1 MTLAPR
7 HLRIEQRGRVLQV
20 LLDNPPAN
28 FLTTAVM
35 QELADLLDDLEQRQ
49 DIGAV
54 ILSGAADGVFLTH
67 FDVDEIERAVAP
79 ITFSMPAWLTRLLL
93 ESESLLRHLPGAR
106 RLLRHTLL
114 AGVADMNLFHEV
126 TAHMRRMDKVFIA
139 AINGLALGGGCEL
152 ALACD
157 LRLMAEDDQVERFLG
172 QPEVLIGLIPGGG
185 GTQMLARSLGV
196 AKALE
201 LCLEGQLLEPRQAL
215 ALGLVNGLA
224 PAEELLEAADALAQR
239 LSRRSPQAVHLIKH
253 SIYQAASRDWT
264 EGMASEKAGFLSAAS
279 QGNTRRAMREYIE
292 RVRTITR
299 EERPFRRADFDDLTE
314 GNPSTW
320 PTGDL
325 HDCLLFPGFRH
336 ALADPEHSP
345 DGRRLPAVLRPG
357 PGHAAPAARPVAA
370 RLRRRAPAAPPGS
383 LGRPARRRTAL

>member
-106 RLLRHTLL
+106 KLLRRTLL
-114 AGVADMNLFHEV
+114 AGVVDMNLFHEV

-196 AKALE
+196 ARALE

-239 LSRRSPQAVHLIKH
+239 LSRRSPQAVRLIKR

-314 GNPSTW
+314 GNAI
-320 PTGDL
+320 DMAY
-325 HDCLLFPGFRH
+325 R
-336 ALADPEHSP
+336 
-345 DGRRLPAVLRPG
+345 
-357 PGHAAPAARPVAA
+357 
-370 RLRRRAPAAPPGS
+370 
-383 LGRPARRRTAL
+383 

>member
-7 HLRIEQRGRVLQV
+7 HPRIEQRGRVLQV

-35 QELADLLDDLEQRQ
+35 QELADLLEDLEQRQ

-106 RLLRHTLL
+106 KLLRRTLL

-196 AKALE
+196 ARALE

-239 LSRRSPQAVHLIKH
+239 LSRRSPQAVRLIKR

-314 GNPSTW
+314 GNAI
-320 PTGDL
+320 DMAY
-325 HDCLLFPGFRH
+325 R
-336 ALADPEHSP
+336 
-345 DGRRLPAVLRPG
+345 
-357 PGHAAPAARPVAA
+357 
-370 RLRRRAPAAPPGS
+370 
-383 LGRPARRRTAL
+383 

>member
-35 QELADLLDDLEQRQ
+35 QELADLLEDLEQRQ

-106 RLLRHTLL
+106 KLLRRTLL

-196 AKALE
+196 ARALE

-215 ALGLVNGLA
+215 ALGRVNGLA

-239 LSRRSPQAVHLIKH
+239 LSRRSPQAVRLIKR

-314 GNPSTW
+314 GNAI
-320 PTGDL
+320 DMAY
-325 HDCLLFPGFRH
+325 R
-336 ALADPEHSP
+336 
-345 DGRRLPAVLRPG
+345 
-357 PGHAAPAARPVAA
+357 
-370 RLRRRAPAAPPGS
+370 
-383 LGRPARRRTAL
+383 

>member
-20 LLDNPPAN
+20 SLDNPPAN

-35 QELADLLDDLEQRQ
+35 QELADLLEDLEQRQ

-67 FDVDEIERAVAP
+67 FDVDEIEHAVAP

-106 RLLRHTLL
+106 KLLRRTLL

-196 AKALE
+196 ARALE

-239 LSRRSPQAVHLIKH
+239 LSRRSPQAVRLIKR

-314 GNPSTW
+314 GNAI
-320 PTGDL
+320 DMAY
-325 HDCLLFPGFRH
+325 R
-336 ALADPEHSP
+336 
-345 DGRRLPAVLRPG
+345 
-357 PGHAAPAARPVAA
+357 
-370 RLRRRAPAAPPGS
+370 
-383 LGRPARRRTAL
+383 

>member
-1 MTLAPR
+1 MSLAPR

-35 QELADLLDDLEQRQ
+35 QELADLLEDLEQRQ

-67 FDVDEIERAVAP
+67 FDIDEIERAVAP

-106 RLLRHTLL
+106 KLLRRTLL

-157 LRLMAEDDQVERFLG
+157 LRLMAEGDQVERFLG

-196 AKALE
+196 ARALE

-239 LSRRSPQAVHLIKH
+239 LSRRSPQAVRLIKR

-292 RVRTITR
+292 RVRTIVR
-299 EERPFRRADFDDLTE
+299 EERPFRRADFDDLIE
-314 GNPSTW
+314 GNAI
-320 PTGDL
+320 DMAY
-325 HDCLLFPGFRH
+325 R
-336 ALADPEHSP
+336 
-345 DGRRLPAVLRPG
+345 
-357 PGHAAPAARPVAA
+357 
-370 RLRRRAPAAPPGS
+370 
-383 LGRPARRRTAL
+383 

>member
-35 QELADLLDDLEQRQ
+35 QELADLLEDLEQRQ

-93 ESESLLRHLPGAR
+93 ENESLLRHLPGAR
-106 RLLRHTLL
+106 KLLRRTLL

-196 AKALE
+196 ARALE

-239 LSRRSPQAVHLIKH
+239 LSRRSPQAVRLIKR

-314 GNPSTW
+314 GNAI
-320 PTGDL
+320 DMAY
-325 HDCLLFPGFRH
+325 R
-336 ALADPEHSP
+336 
-345 DGRRLPAVLRPG
+345 
-357 PGHAAPAARPVAA
+357 
-370 RLRRRAPAAPPGS
+370 
-383 LGRPARRRTAL
+383 

>member
-7 HLRIEQRGRVLQV
+7 HLRVEQRGRVLQV

-35 QELADLLDDLEQRQ
+35 QELADLLEDLEQRQ

-67 FDVDEIERAVAP
+67 FAVDEIERAVAP

-106 RLLRHTLL
+106 KLLRRTLL

-196 AKALE
+196 ARALE

-239 LSRRSPQAVHLIKH
+239 LSRRSPQAVRLIKR

-292 RVRTITR
+292 RVRTIVR

-314 GNPSTW
+314 GNAI
-320 PTGDL
+320 DMAY
-325 HDCLLFPGFRH
+325 R
-336 ALADPEHSP
+336 
-345 DGRRLPAVLRPG
+345 
-357 PGHAAPAARPVAA
+357 
-370 RLRRRAPAAPPGS
+370 
-383 LGRPARRRTAL
+383 

>member
-28 FLTTAVM
+28 VLTTAVM
-35 QELADLLDDLEQRQ
+35 QELADLLEDLEQRQ

-106 RLLRHTLL
+106 KLLRRTLL

-196 AKALE
+196 ARALE

-239 LSRRSPQAVHLIKH
+239 LSRRSPQAVRLIKR

-292 RVRTITR
+292 RVRTIVR

-314 GNPSTW
+314 GNAI
-320 PTGDL
+320 DMAY
-325 HDCLLFPGFRH
+325 R
-336 ALADPEHSP
+336 
-345 DGRRLPAVLRPG
+345 
-357 PGHAAPAARPVAA
+357 
-370 RLRRRAPAAPPGS
+370 
-383 LGRPARRRTAL
+383 

>member
-7 HLRIEQRGRVLQV
+7 HLRVEQRGRVLQV

-35 QELADLLDDLEQRQ
+35 QELADLLEDLEQRQ

-106 RLLRHTLL
+106 KLLRRTLL

-172 QPEVLIGLIPGGG
+172 QPEVLIGLIPGCG

-196 AKALE
+196 ARALE

-239 LSRRSPQAVHLIKH
+239 LSRRSPQAVRLIKR

-292 RVRTITR
+292 RVRTIVR

-314 GNPSTW
+314 GNAI
-320 PTGDL
+320 DMAY
-325 HDCLLFPGFRH
+325 R
-336 ALADPEHSP
+336 
-345 DGRRLPAVLRPG
+345 
-357 PGHAAPAARPVAA
+357 
-370 RLRRRAPAAPPGS
+370 
-383 LGRPARRRTAL
+383 

>member
-106 RLLRHTLL
+106 KLLRRTLL

-196 AKALE
+196 ARALE

-239 LSRRSPQAVHLIKH
+239 LSRRSPQAVRLIKR

-314 GNPSTW
+314 GNAI
-320 PTGDL
+320 DIAY
-325 HDCLLFPGFRH
+325 R
-336 ALADPEHSP
+336 
-345 DGRRLPAVLRPG
+345 
-357 PGHAAPAARPVAA
+357 
-370 RLRRRAPAAPPGS
+370 
-383 LGRPARRRTAL
+383 

>member
-106 RLLRHTLL
+106 KLLRRTLL
-114 AGVADMNLFHEV
+114 AGVVDMNLFHEV

-196 AKALE
+196 ARALE

-215 ALGLVNGLA
+215 ALGLVNELA

-239 LSRRSPQAVHLIKH
+239 LSRRSPQAVHLIKR

-314 GNPSTW
+314 GNAI
-320 PTGDL
+320 DMAY
-325 HDCLLFPGFRH
+325 R
-336 ALADPEHSP
+336 
-345 DGRRLPAVLRPG
+345 
-357 PGHAAPAARPVAA
+357 
-370 RLRRRAPAAPPGS
+370 
-383 LGRPARRRTAL
+383 

>member
-35 QELADLLDDLEQRQ
+35 QELADLLEDLEQRQ

-106 RLLRHTLL
+106 KLLRRTLL

-196 AKALE
+196 ARALE

-239 LSRRSPQAVHLIKH
+239 LSRRSPQAVRLIKR

-314 GNPSTW
+314 GNAI
-320 PTGDL
+320 DMAY
-325 HDCLLFPGFRH
+325 R
-336 ALADPEHSP
+336 
-345 DGRRLPAVLRPG
+345 
-357 PGHAAPAARPVAA
+357 
-370 RLRRRAPAAPPGS
+370 GS
-383 LGRPARRRTAL
+383 A

>member
-35 QELADLLDDLEQRQ
+35 QELADLLEDLEQRQ

-106 RLLRHTLL
+106 KLLRRTLL

-196 AKALE
+196 ARALE

-239 LSRRSPQAVHLIKH
+239 LSRRSPQAVRLIKR

-314 GNPSTW
+314 GNAI
-320 PTGDL
+320 DM
-325 HDCLLFPGFRH
+325 
-336 ALADPEHSP
+336 AY
-345 DGRRLPAVLRPG
+345 
-357 PGHAAPAARPVAA
+357 
-370 RLRRRAPAAPPGS
+370 
-383 LGRPARRRTAL
+383 

>member
-106 RLLRHTLL
+106 KLLRRTLL
-114 AGVADMNLFHEV
+114 AGVVDMNLFHEV

-196 AKALE
+196 ARALE

-239 LSRRSPQAVHLIKH
+239 LSRRSPQAVHLIKR

-314 GNPSTW
+314 GNAI
-320 PTGDL
+320 DMAY
-325 HDCLLFPGFRH
+325 R
-336 ALADPEHSP
+336 
-345 DGRRLPAVLRPG
+345 
-357 PGHAAPAARPVAA
+357 
-370 RLRRRAPAAPPGS
+370 
-383 LGRPARRRTAL
+383 

>member
-35 QELADLLDDLEQRQ
+35 QELADLLEDLEQRQ

-106 RLLRHTLL
+106 KLLRRTLL

-152 ALACD
+152 ELACD

-196 AKALE
+196 ARALE

-239 LSRRSPQAVHLIKH
+239 LSRRSPQAVRLIKR

-292 RVRTITR
+292 RVRTIVR

-314 GNPSTW
+314 GNAI
-320 PTGDL
+320 DMAY
-325 HDCLLFPGFRH
+325 R
-336 ALADPEHSP
+336 
-345 DGRRLPAVLRPG
+345 
-357 PGHAAPAARPVAA
+357 
-370 RLRRRAPAAPPGS
+370 
-383 LGRPARRRTAL
+383 

>member
-106 RLLRHTLL
+106 KLLRHTLL

-224 PAEELLEAADALAQR
+224 PAEELLEAAAALAQR
-239 LSRRSPQAVHLIKH
+239 LSRRSPQAVHLIKR

-314 GNPSTW
+314 GNAI
-320 PTGDL
+320 DMAY
-325 HDCLLFPGFRH
+325 R
-336 ALADPEHSP
+336 
-345 DGRRLPAVLRPG
+345 
-357 PGHAAPAARPVAA
+357 
-370 RLRRRAPAAPPGS
+370 
-383 LGRPARRRTAL
+383 

>member
-35 QELADLLDDLEQRQ
+35 QELADLLDALEQRQ

-106 RLLRHTLL
+106 KLLRHTLL

-196 AKALE
+196 ARALE

-239 LSRRSPQAVHLIKH
+239 LSRRSPQAVHLIKR

-314 GNPSTW
+314 GNAI
-320 PTGDL
+320 DMAY
-325 HDCLLFPGFRH
+325 R
-336 ALADPEHSP
+336 
-345 DGRRLPAVLRPG
+345 
-357 PGHAAPAARPVAA
+357 
-370 RLRRRAPAAPPGS
+370 
-383 LGRPARRRTAL
+383 

>member
-106 RLLRHTLL
+106 KLLRRTLL

-185 GTQMLARSLGV
+185 GTQMLARSPGV

-239 LSRRSPQAVHLIKH
+239 LSRRSPQAVHLIKR

-314 GNPSTW
+314 GNAI
-320 PTGDL
+320 DMAY
-325 HDCLLFPGFRH
+325 R
-336 ALADPEHSP
+336 
-345 DGRRLPAVLRPG
+345 
-357 PGHAAPAARPVAA
+357 
-370 RLRRRAPAAPPGS
+370 
-383 LGRPARRRTAL
+383 

>member
-7 HLRIEQRGRVLQV
+7 HLRIKQRGRVLQV

-35 QELADLLDDLEQRQ
+35 QELADLLEDLEQRQ

-67 FDVDEIERAVAP
+67 FDVDEIEHAVAP

-106 RLLRHTLL
+106 KLLRRTLL

-196 AKALE
+196 ARALE

-239 LSRRSPQAVHLIKH
+239 LSRRSPQAVRLIKR

-314 GNPSTW
+314 GNAI
-320 PTGDL
+320 DMAY
-325 HDCLLFPGFRH
+325 R
-336 ALADPEHSP
+336 
-345 DGRRLPAVLRPG
+345 
-357 PGHAAPAARPVAA
+357 
-370 RLRRRAPAAPPGS
+370 
-383 LGRPARRRTAL
+383 

>member
-35 QELADLLDDLEQRQ
+35 QELADLLEDLEQRQ

-106 RLLRHTLL
+106 KLLRRTLL

-126 TAHMRRMDKVFIA
+126 TAHMRRMNKVFIA

-196 AKALE
+196 ARALE

-239 LSRRSPQAVHLIKH
+239 LSRRSPQAVRLIKR

-292 RVRTITR
+292 RVRTIVR

-314 GNPSTW
+314 GNAI
-320 PTGDL
+320 DMAY
-325 HDCLLFPGFRH
+325 R
-336 ALADPEHSP
+336 
-345 DGRRLPAVLRPG
+345 
-357 PGHAAPAARPVAA
+357 
-370 RLRRRAPAAPPGS
+370 
-383 LGRPARRRTAL
+383 

>member
-1 MTLAPR
+1 
-7 HLRIEQRGRVLQV
+7 
-20 LLDNPPAN
+20 
-28 FLTTAVM
+28 
-35 QELADLLDDLEQRQ
+35 
-49 DIGAV
+49 
-54 ILSGAADGVFLTH
+54 
-67 FDVDEIERAVAP
+67 
-79 ITFSMPAWLTRLLL
+79 MPAWLTRLLL

-106 RLLRHTLL
+106 KLLRRTLL

-196 AKALE
+196 ARALE

-239 LSRRSPQAVHLIKH
+239 LARRSPQAVRLIKR

-264 EGMASEKAGFLSAAS
+264 EGMASERPAS
-279 QGNTRRAMREYIE
+279 SPPPPRAI
-292 RVRTITR
+292 
-299 EERPFRRADFDDLTE
+299 
-314 GNPSTW
+314 
-320 PTGDL
+320 
-325 HDCLLFPGFRH
+325 
-336 ALADPEHSP
+336 
-345 DGRRLPAVLRPG
+345 
-357 PGHAAPAARPVAA
+357 
-370 RLRRRAPAAPPGS
+370 PAAPCANTSNGCAPSPGKS
-383 LGRPARRRTAL
+383 ALSAVRILTT

>member
-106 RLLRHTLL
+106 KLLRRTLL

-196 AKALE
+196 ARALE

-239 LSRRSPQAVHLIKH
+239 LSRRSPQAVHLIKR

-264 EGMASEKAGFLSAAS
+264 EGMAREKAGFLSAAS

-314 GNPSTW
+314 GNAI
-320 PTGDL
+320 DMAY
-325 HDCLLFPGFRH
+325 R
-336 ALADPEHSP
+336 
-345 DGRRLPAVLRPG
+345 
-357 PGHAAPAARPVAA
+357 
-370 RLRRRAPAAPPGS
+370 
-383 LGRPARRRTAL
+383 

>member
-35 QELADLLDDLEQRQ
+35 QELADLLEDLEQRQ

-106 RLLRHTLL
+106 KLLRRTLL

-196 AKALE
+196 ARALE

-239 LSRRSPQAVHLIKH
+239 LSRRSPQAVRLIKR

-264 EGMASEKAGFLSAAS
+264 EGMASEKAGFLPAAS

-314 GNPSTW
+314 GNAI
-320 PTGDL
+320 DMAY
-325 HDCLLFPGFRH
+325 R
-336 ALADPEHSP
+336 
-345 DGRRLPAVLRPG
+345 
-357 PGHAAPAARPVAA
+357 
-370 RLRRRAPAAPPGS
+370 
-383 LGRPARRRTAL
+383 

>member
-35 QELADLLDDLEQRQ
+35 QELADLLEDLEQRQ

-54 ILSGAADGVFLTH
+54 ILSGAADGVFLPH

-106 RLLRHTLL
+106 KLLRRTLL

-196 AKALE
+196 ARALE

-239 LSRRSPQAVHLIKH
+239 LSRRSPQAVRLIKR

-314 GNPSTW
+314 GNAI
-320 PTGDL
+320 DMAY
-325 HDCLLFPGFRH
+325 R
-336 ALADPEHSP
+336 
-345 DGRRLPAVLRPG
+345 
-357 PGHAAPAARPVAA
+357 
-370 RLRRRAPAAPPGS
+370 
-383 LGRPARRRTAL
+383 

>member
-35 QELADLLDDLEQRQ
+35 QELADLLEDLEQRQ

-106 RLLRHTLL
+106 KLLRRTLL

-196 AKALE
+196 ARVLE

-239 LSRRSPQAVHLIKH
+239 LSRRSPQAVRLIKR

-292 RVRTITR
+292 RVRTIVR

-314 GNPSTW
+314 GNAI
-320 PTGDL
+320 DMAY
-325 HDCLLFPGFRH
+325 R
-336 ALADPEHSP
+336 
-345 DGRRLPAVLRPG
+345 
-357 PGHAAPAARPVAA
+357 
-370 RLRRRAPAAPPGS
+370 
-383 LGRPARRRTAL
+383 

>member
-35 QELADLLDDLEQRQ
+35 QELADLLEDLEQRQ

-67 FDVDEIERAVAP
+67 FDVDEIEPAVAP

-106 RLLRHTLL
+106 KLLRRTLL

-196 AKALE
+196 ARALE

-239 LSRRSPQAVHLIKH
+239 LSRRSPQAVRLIKR

-292 RVRTITR
+292 RVRTIVR

-314 GNPSTW
+314 GNAI
-320 PTGDL
+320 DMAY
-325 HDCLLFPGFRH
+325 R
-336 ALADPEHSP
+336 
-345 DGRRLPAVLRPG
+345 
-357 PGHAAPAARPVAA
+357 
-370 RLRRRAPAAPPGS
+370 
-383 LGRPARRRTAL
+383 

>member
-28 FLTTAVM
+28 LLTTAVM
-35 QELADLLDDLEQRQ
+35 QELADLLEDLEQRQ

-106 RLLRHTLL
+106 KLLRRTLL

-196 AKALE
+196 ARALE

-239 LSRRSPQAVHLIKH
+239 LSRRSPQAVRLIKR

-314 GNPSTW
+314 GNAI
-320 PTGDL
+320 DMAY
-325 HDCLLFPGFRH
+325 R
-336 ALADPEHSP
+336 
-345 DGRRLPAVLRPG
+345 
-357 PGHAAPAARPVAA
+357 
-370 RLRRRAPAAPPGS
+370 
-383 LGRPARRRTAL
+383 

>member
-35 QELADLLDDLEQRQ
+35 QELADLLEDLEQRQ

-106 RLLRHTLL
+106 KLLRRTLL

-239 LSRRSPQAVHLIKH
+239 LSRRSPQAVRLIKR

-314 GNPSTW
+314 GNAI
-320 PTGDL
+320 DMAY
-325 HDCLLFPGFRH
+325 R
-336 ALADPEHSP
+336 
-345 DGRRLPAVLRPG
+345 
-357 PGHAAPAARPVAA
+357 
-370 RLRRRAPAAPPGS
+370 
-383 LGRPARRRTAL
+383 

>member
-7 HLRIEQRGRVLQV
+7 HLRVEQRGRVLQV

-35 QELADLLDDLEQRQ
+35 QELADLLEDLEQRQ

-106 RLLRHTLL
+106 KLLRRTLL

-196 AKALE
+196 ARALE

-215 ALGLVNGLA
+215 ALGLVNWLA

-239 LSRRSPQAVHLIKH
+239 LSRRSPQAVRLIKR

-292 RVRTITR
+292 RVRTIVR

-314 GNPSTW
+314 GNAI
-320 PTGDL
+320 DMAY
-325 HDCLLFPGFRH
+325 R
-336 ALADPEHSP
+336 
-345 DGRRLPAVLRPG
+345 
-357 PGHAAPAARPVAA
+357 
-370 RLRRRAPAAPPGS
+370 
-383 LGRPARRRTAL
+383 

>member
-67 FDVDEIERAVAP
+67 FDVDKIERAVAP

-106 RLLRHTLL
+106 KLLRHTLL

-196 AKALE
+196 ARALE

-239 LSRRSPQAVHLIKH
+239 LSRRSPQAVRLIKR

-279 QGNTRRAMREYIE
+279 QGT
-292 RVRTITR
+292 
-299 EERPFRRADFDDLTE
+299 
-314 GNPSTW
+314 
-320 PTGDL
+320 
-325 HDCLLFPGFRH
+325 
-336 ALADPEHSP
+336 
-345 DGRRLPAVLRPG
+345 
-357 PGHAAPAARPVAA
+357 
-370 RLRRRAPAAPPGS
+370 PAAPCANTSNGCAPSPGKS
-383 LGRPARRRTAL
+383 ALSAVRILTT

>member
-7 HLRIEQRGRVLQV
+7 HLRVEQRGRVLQV

-35 QELADLLDDLEQRQ
+35 QELADLLEDLEQRQ

-106 RLLRHTLL
+106 KLLRRTLL

-196 AKALE
+196 ARALE

-239 LSRRSPQAVHLIKH
+239 LSRRSPQAVRLIKR

-314 GNPSTW
+314 GNAI
-320 PTGDL
+320 DMAY
-325 HDCLLFPGFRH
+325 R
-336 ALADPEHSP
+336 
-345 DGRRLPAVLRPG
+345 
-357 PGHAAPAARPVAA
+357 
-370 RLRRRAPAAPPGS
+370 
-383 LGRPARRRTAL
+383 

>member
-35 QELADLLDDLEQRQ
+35 QELADLLDNLEQRQ

-106 RLLRHTLL
+106 KLLRHTLL

-239 LSRRSPQAVHLIKH
+239 LSRRSPQAVHLIKR

-314 GNPSTW
+314 GNAI
-320 PTGDL
+320 DMAY
-325 HDCLLFPGFRH
+325 R
-336 ALADPEHSP
+336 
-345 DGRRLPAVLRPG
+345 
-357 PGHAAPAARPVAA
+357 
-370 RLRRRAPAAPPGS
+370 
-383 LGRPARRRTAL
+383 

>member
-35 QELADLLDDLEQRQ
+35 QELADLLEDLEQRQ

-106 RLLRHTLL
+106 KLLRRTLL

-139 AINGLALGGGCEL
+139 AITGLALGGGCEL

-196 AKALE
+196 ARALE

-239 LSRRSPQAVHLIKH
+239 LSRRSPQAVRLIKR

-292 RVRTITR
+292 RVRTIVR

-314 GNPSTW
+314 GNAI
-320 PTGDL
+320 DMAY
-325 HDCLLFPGFRH
+325 R
-336 ALADPEHSP
+336 
-345 DGRRLPAVLRPG
+345 
-357 PGHAAPAARPVAA
+357 
-370 RLRRRAPAAPPGS
+370 
-383 LGRPARRRTAL
+383 

>member
-20 LLDNPPAN
+20 LLDNPPTN

-35 QELADLLDDLEQRQ
+35 QELADLLEDLEQRQ

-106 RLLRHTLL
+106 KLLRRTLL

-196 AKALE
+196 ARALE

-239 LSRRSPQAVHLIKH
+239 LSRRSPQAVRLIKR

-314 GNPSTW
+314 GNAI
-320 PTGDL
+320 DMAY
-325 HDCLLFPGFRH
+325 R
-336 ALADPEHSP
+336 
-345 DGRRLPAVLRPG
+345 
-357 PGHAAPAARPVAA
+357 
-370 RLRRRAPAAPPGS
+370 
-383 LGRPARRRTAL
+383 

>member
-7 HLRIEQRGRVLQV
+7 HLRVEQRGRVLQV

-35 QELADLLDDLEQRQ
+35 QELADLLEDLEQRQ

-93 ESESLLRHLPGAR
+93 ESESLLRHVPGAR
-106 RLLRHTLL
+106 KLLRRTLL

-196 AKALE
+196 ARALE

-239 LSRRSPQAVHLIKH
+239 LSRRSPQAVRLIKR

-292 RVRTITR
+292 RVRTIVR

-314 GNPSTW
+314 GNAI
-320 PTGDL
+320 DMAY
-325 HDCLLFPGFRH
+325 R
-336 ALADPEHSP
+336 
-345 DGRRLPAVLRPG
+345 
-357 PGHAAPAARPVAA
+357 
-370 RLRRRAPAAPPGS
+370 
-383 LGRPARRRTAL
+383 

>member
-35 QELADLLDDLEQRQ
+35 QELADLLEDLEQRQ

-106 RLLRHTLL
+106 KLLRRTLL

-196 AKALE
+196 ARALE

-215 ALGLVNGLA
+215 AMGLVNGLA

-239 LSRRSPQAVHLIKH
+239 LSRRSPQAVRLIKR

-314 GNPSTW
+314 GNAI
-320 PTGDL
+320 DMAY
-325 HDCLLFPGFRH
+325 R
-336 ALADPEHSP
+336 
-345 DGRRLPAVLRPG
+345 
-357 PGHAAPAARPVAA
+357 
-370 RLRRRAPAAPPGS
+370 
-383 LGRPARRRTAL
+383 

>member
-7 HLRIEQRGRVLQV
+7 HLRLEQRGRVLQV

-35 QELADLLDDLEQRQ
+35 QELADLLEDLEQRQ

-93 ESESLLRHLPGAR
+93 ESESLLRHVPGAR
-106 RLLRHTLL
+106 KLLRRTLL

-196 AKALE
+196 ARALE

-239 LSRRSPQAVHLIKH
+239 LSRRSPQAVRLIKR

-292 RVRTITR
+292 RVRTIVR

-314 GNPSTW
+314 GNAI
-320 PTGDL
+320 DMAY
-325 HDCLLFPGFRH
+325 R
-336 ALADPEHSP
+336 
-345 DGRRLPAVLRPG
+345 
-357 PGHAAPAARPVAA
+357 
-370 RLRRRAPAAPPGS
+370 
-383 LGRPARRRTAL
+383 

>member
-35 QELADLLDDLEQRQ
+35 QELADLLEDLEQRQ

-106 RLLRHTLL
+106 KLLRRTLL

-196 AKALE
+196 ARALE
-201 LCLEGQLLEPRQAL
+201 LCLEEQLLEPRQAL

-239 LSRRSPQAVHLIKH
+239 LSRRSPQAVRLIKR

-292 RVRTITR
+292 RVRTIVR

-314 GNPSTW
+314 GNAI
-320 PTGDL
+320 DMAY
-325 HDCLLFPGFRH
+325 R
-336 ALADPEHSP
+336 
-345 DGRRLPAVLRPG
+345 
-357 PGHAAPAARPVAA
+357 
-370 RLRRRAPAAPPGS
+370 
-383 LGRPARRRTAL
+383 